1 MMNDK
6 KNRVLL
12 WLGYLMVAFLVY
24 SGFITHSINM
34 SWLFDADTLYLS
46 ALYSDIV
53 IKHHSFFSW
62 RLPPAPFIFPGLLF
76 FYFIY

>member
-1 MMNDK
+1 
-6 KNRVLL
+6 
-12 WLGYLMVAFLVY
+12 MVAFLVY

-53 IKHHSFFSW
+53 IKHHSFFF
-62 RLPPAPFIFPGLLF
+62 LEIAAGTVIFPGLCF
-76 FYFIY
+76 FIFII